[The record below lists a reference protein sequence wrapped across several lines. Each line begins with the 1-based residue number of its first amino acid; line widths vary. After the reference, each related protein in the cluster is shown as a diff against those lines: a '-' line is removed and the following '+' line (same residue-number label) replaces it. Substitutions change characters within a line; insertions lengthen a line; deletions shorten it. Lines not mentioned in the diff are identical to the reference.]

1 MSVRIGQTL
10 DGTVSGVGD
19 FGIYVE
25 EKTSKC
31 EGMIR
36 LKNLGNDFYM
46 YDAKSMTVK
55 GEKTGKE
62 FKIGDRIQIEV
73 LSADLELR
81 QIDYKLKN

>member
-1 MSVRIGQTL
+1 
-10 DGTVSGVGD
+10 
-19 FGIYVE
+19 
-25 EKTSKC
+25 
-31 EGMIR
+31 
-36 LKNLGNDFYM
+36 
-46 YDAKSMTVK
+46 MTVK